1 MKMLRT
7 LFIVQ
12 LLCALLLIA
21 VVLSTLLMTEKQ
33 SVKQSYDSQKSAI
46 NHLLKNFVGDDYKNL
61 VQQIRSSVN
70 PQMLQI
76 SKLDGSV
83 VHEHNNATTRSGLLE
98 NILEIS
104 GIDQLFRTV

>member
-7 LFIVQ
+7 LFIAQ

-21 VVLSTLLMTEKQ
+21 VVLSALTMTEKQ
-33 SVKQSYDSQKSAI
+33 SVKQSYDSQKSTI
-46 NHLLKNFVGDDYKNL
+46 NHLLKNFVGDDYKSL

-76 SKLDGSV
+76 SKTDGSFFFLAELIFDLDLDYD
-83 VHEHNNATTRSGLLE
+83 HPYQA
-98 NILEIS
+98 
-104 GIDQLFRTV
+104 D